1 MKKQLKCY
9 IYTRVSTSM
18 QVDGY
23 SLDAQKDKL
32 HKYADYQ
39 DMIIAGEYSD
49 EGKSGKSVEGRPQFM
64 QVRLDKLYDE
74 IEEIETSIE
83 AVETRLY
90 NIKQEKI
97 SGDNV
102 YQFLLFFD
110 KLYDRFTDMEKKTFM
125 KSFLEEVNIYE
136 EEQEDGRIL
145 RSLKFRFPVFFNE
158 QELYELD
165 WDNEST
171 VETVCL
177 LSKIKNG

>member
-1 MKKQLKCY
+1 MDNLS
-9 IYTRVSTSM
+9 V
-18 QVDGY
+18 
-23 SLDAQKDKL
+23 
-32 HKYADYQ
+32 
-39 DMIIAGEYSD
+39 SD
-49 EGKSGKSVEGRPQFM
+49 EYYDKKYEDM

-74 IEEIETSIE
+74 IEKIETFIE

-110 KLYDRFTDMEKKTFM
+110 NLYDRFTDMEKKIFM
-125 KSFLEEVNIYE
+125 KSFLEEGNIYE
-136 EEQEDGRIL
+136 AEQEDGRIL
-145 RSLKFRFPVFFNE
+145 RSLKFRFPVFFDE

-171 VETVCL
+171 VESVL
-177 LSKIKNG
+177 LMRRAKR

>member
-1 MKKQLKCY
+1 MDNLS
-9 IYTRVSTSM
+9 V
-18 QVDGY
+18 
-23 SLDAQKDKL
+23 
-32 HKYADYQ
+32 
-39 DMIIAGEYSD
+39 SD
-49 EGKSGKSVEGRPQFM
+49 EYYDKKYEDM

-74 IEEIETSIE
+74 IEEIDTFIE

-110 KLYDRFTDMEKKTFM
+110 NLYDRFTDMEKKIFM
-125 KSFLEEVNIYE
+125 KSFLEEGNIYE
-136 EEQEDGRIL
+136 AEQEDGRIL
-145 RSLKFRFPVFFNE
+145 RSLKFRFPVFFDE

-171 VETVCL
+171 VESVL
-177 LSKIKNG
+177 LMRRAKR

>member
-1 MKKQLKCY
+1 MDNLS
-9 IYTRVSTSM
+9 V
-18 QVDGY
+18 
-23 SLDAQKDKL
+23 
-32 HKYADYQ
+32 
-39 DMIIAGEYSD
+39 SD
-49 EGKSGKSVEGRPQFM
+49 EYYDKKYEDI
-64 QVRLDKLYDE
+64 QVRLDKLYDD
-74 IEEIETSIE
+74 IEEIETFIE

-110 KLYDRFTDMEKKTFM
+110 NLYDRFTDMEKKIFM
-125 KSFLEEVNIYE
+125 KSFLEEGNIYE
-136 EEQEDGRIL
+136 AEQEDGRIL

-171 VETVCL
+171 VESVL
-177 LSKIKNG
+177 LMRRAKR